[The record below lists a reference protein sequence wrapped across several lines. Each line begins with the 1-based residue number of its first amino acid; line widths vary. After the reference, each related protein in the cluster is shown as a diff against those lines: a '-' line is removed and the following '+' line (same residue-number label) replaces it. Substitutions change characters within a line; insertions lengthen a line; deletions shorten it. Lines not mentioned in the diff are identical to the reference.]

1 MNENENLHSEKEN
14 STVNNVSD
22 TVDSKAASNKVNQP
36 TPRSTNVLSIASL
49 ILGVLS
55 CVSCCIGI
63 HPFLTGMPL
72 GSGILAIVFSNGSR
86 RDGVRDS
93 NAKAGLICGIVGL
106 VIASIIVIFWIIA
119 ITILIIE
126 GSAPDIEHM

>member
-22 TVDSKAASNKVNQP
+22 TVDSKAASNNVNQS
-36 TPRSTNVLSIASL
+36 TPRVTNILSIASL

-72 GSGILAIVFSNGSR
+72 GSGILAIVFSNSSR
-86 RDGVRDS
+86 REGVRDS
-93 NAKAGLICGIVGL
+93 NAKAGLVCGIVGL

>member
-55 CVSCCIGI
+55 CVTCCIGI

-72 GSGILAIVFSNGSR
+72 GSGILAIIFSNGSR
-86 RDGVRDS
+86 IDGVRDS
-93 NAKAGLICGIVGL
+93 NAKTGLICGIVGL
-106 VIASIIVIFWIIA
+106 VLACIIVLFWIATIIFA
-119 ITILIIE
+119 IID
-126 GSAPDIEHM
+126 GNAHDIEHM

>member
-1 MNENENLHSEKEN
+1 MNENENLRSEKEN

-22 TVDSKAASNKVNQP
+22 TIDSKAASNKVNEQ
-36 TPRSTNVLSIASL
+36 TPRATNILSIASL

-55 CVSCCIGI
+55 CVTCCIGI
-63 HPFLTGMPL
+63 HPLLTGMPL